1 MYAISIDSGGTKVV
15 GAVVDGDGNILTKK
29 RYDIPERD
37 GNFLIATFRDIISQY
52 SGEYPISVVGIG
64 GNGRIDPVEGVILNC
79 GVHAN
84 WQGRH
89 LRKELEDD
97 FHIPVSVNNDC
108 YCAIKGGRGPPGHT
122 RWWWE
127 SSSVPAWGAPW
138 SPTALSGMGR
148 SSAPVKSAI

>member
-108 YCAIKGGRGPPGHT
+108 YCAIKGELKGGRPDILGGGGNRHRYRPGGRHGLQ
-122 RWWWE
+122 RRFL
-127 SSSVPAWGAPW
+127 AWGAV
-138 SPTALSGMGR
+138 R
-148 SSAPVKSAI
+148 RR

>member
-29 RYDIPERD
+29 RYYIPERD
-37 GNFLIATFRDIISQY
+37 GNFLIATFGDIISQY

-84 WQGRH
+84 W
-89 LRKELEDD
+89 
-97 FHIPVSVNNDC
+97 PVS
-108 YCAIKGGRGPPGHT
+108 YTHLT
-122 RWWWE
+122 L
-127 SSSVPAWGAPW
+127 
-138 SPTALSGMGR
+138 PTKLE
-148 SSAPVKSAI
+148 V

>member
-97 FHIPVSVNNDC
+97 FHIPVRGRPDILGGGGNRHRHRP
-108 YCAIKGGRGPPGHT
+108 GGRYGLQ
-122 RWWWE
+122 RRFL
-127 SSSVPAWGAPW
+127 AWGAV
-138 SPTALSGMGR
+138 R
-148 SSAPVKSAI
+148 CR